1 MTLND
6 AEPSIGRLLRHFS
19 DFGILWLRELCGPI
33 TSTWLKLNPY
43 CRQQKCS
50 AKNLIFDVMR
60 FIVIFSENTD
70 REYVNQ
76 MYRTPTR
83 KRKFDQHCTI
93 TGKRCEIGCM
103 LVLFTNR
110 KWHTGF
116 RLVPKVNDLELRV
129 RVIQQLSYC
138 SFLCTVS
145 SAIELRSYRLVE
157 HVGKVELAEMA

>member
-1 MTLND
+1 
-6 AEPSIGRLLRHFS
+6 
-19 DFGILWLRELCGPI
+19 
-33 TSTWLKLNPY
+33 
-43 CRQQKCS
+43 
-50 AKNLIFDVMR
+50 
-60 FIVIFSENTD
+60 
-70 REYVNQ
+70 
-76 MYRTPTR
+76 
-83 KRKFDQHCTI
+83 
-93 TGKRCEIGCM
+93 M